1 MIELFHDYISP
12 ASAVA
17 VLRAQR
23 LADEGLP
30 IAFVGIT
37 SIGLDAV
44 LPVTLDVIADVE
56 ALAETATEVGL
67 TLHRPDRLPPTAGAH
82 VIGHWAEQSGL
93 GASWRQTCYRAYWE
107 QGSDL
112 ASPAVLRAL
121 ALRSGLDGLE
131 ADALL
136 HDAARYREIRI
147 GTAALRGE
155 GIGGV
160 PTIRAHGT
168 IIPGLIPEADLRTL
182 AAL

>member
-1 MIELFHDYISP
+1 VIELFHDYISP

-17 VLRAQR
+17 VFRAQR

-30 IAFVGIT
+30 ISFVGIT

-44 LPVTLDVIADVE
+44 LPVTLDVAADVD
-56 ALAETATEVGL
+56 ALAETASEVGL
-67 TLHRPDRLPPTAGAH
+67 TLRRPDRLPPTAGAH

-121 ALRSGLDGLE
+121 ALRAALDGLE

-136 HDAARYREIRI
+136 HDDAGSRRIRM
-147 GTAALRGE
+147 GTAARRGA
-155 GIGGV
+155 GVGGV
-160 PTIRAHGT
+160 PADRAQQT
-168 IIPGLIPEADLRTL
+168 LIPGLMAEADLRTL

>member
-17 VLRAQR
+17 VFRAQR

-30 IAFVGIT
+30 VSFVGIT

-56 ALAETATEVGL
+56 ALADAAEEVGL
-67 TLHRPDRLPPTAGAH
+67 TLRRPDRLPPTAGAH

-131 ADALL
+131 ADAML
-136 HDAARYREIRI
+136 HDDARYREIRI
-147 GTAALRGE
+147 GTAALRSE

-160 PTIRAHGT
+160 PTIRAQQT
-168 IIPGLIPEADLRTL
+168 LVPGLMAEADLRAL